1 MNGIERTCR
10 MLGFLCAA
18 LALSA
23 GCQSAGGQGAGTR
36 LLAAPSGEAAFAD
49 YQPES
54 PYAEEVPGCLTR
66 TVYEADSGEGYRIV
80 IRDLLVGPGKSAA
93 GVALAGAAVLEVR
106 SGSGSMVLGGETHEL
121 ATGST
126 VEVAAGQ
133 PIDLENGSQNALTI
147 RAFILI
153 AT

>member
-1 MNGIERTCR
+1 
-10 MLGFLCAA
+10 MLGLLCAA

-23 GCQSAGGQGAGTR
+23 GCRSAGGQGAGVE
-36 LLAAPSGEAAFAD
+36 LLTAPAPGEATFSD
-49 YQPES
+49 YQPEI
-54 PYAEEVPGCLTR
+54 PYSEEIPGCLTR
-66 TVYEADSGEGYRIV
+66 TVYEADSGEGYRIL

-93 GVALAGAAVLEVR
+93 GISLPGAAVLEVR
-106 SGSGSMVLGGETHEL
+106 SGSGSLVLGGETVKL

-133 PIDLENGSQNALTI
+133 PIDLENASQIALTI